1 MADHEAV
8 AILPVADNLGD
19 AELTM
24 RVLKKHNPA
33 NRLVHVRD
41 GEEALDFMFA
51 RGAFTA
57 RKGPPRW

>member
-1 MADHEAV
+1 MADHEKLE
-8 AILPVADNLGD
+8 ILPIADNLGD

-33 NRLVHVRD
+33 IRLVHVR
-41 GEEALDFMFA
+41 
-51 RGAFTA
+51 A